1 MMVGK
6 WSFTMK
12 RIISFALSLL
22 LAASLLA
29 VPALAEGEG
38 DITTTTTGSDQEPTQ
53 PVSGIPSDF
62 DLKFEKFE
70 VKGDTLTIMWNRK
83 ESGNATVT
91 KIRVENRPFDV
102 VNGDTD
108 TFTVDL
114 SNLNPGV
121 YKGIEVSLRDG
132 DDSTGRNVTFDR
144 KDQLLAKGGDIDI
157 TIKPL
162 KLNGNGQVVATLID
176 QYNRP
181 INGKYFQYTVTME
194 IGSNTETLSPD
205 ENGQVISRT
214 PIIDNTDAG
223 KATVLV
229 IAENNPRVTV
239 NGIDGVTFNFVGAN
253 KGFFEGTITT
263 TPPTDKPT
271 TPSTSAPST
280 QPPATTTTKE
290 PEITTGTA
298 GTNQTTAGSQETLP
312 TYELVTGAGTT
323 SMVDGKVAVNMNVD
337 TNILSLFGL
346 KKQDFDGQGRLLLSP
361 ETYQTL
367 VGTSSGSVMLNLL
380 SPRATISDGLIQ
392 GAINGVSDFSAYS
405 VSQRKSVVFDLSLVM
420 TVNGVDTEIAP
431 VGGEYMIQIPVPA
444 SMKNAEKLAVTIYN
458 GSTLET
464 PVPVSIKDGAIHFK
478 ASPKGTYV
486 LMGFM
491 AEEDG
496 KAGGV
501 PTLVIVL
508 LIVGVLLLAGAG
520 VLLYFFVIRKPK
532 DGDEEDDEEME
543 YIEYDELGNP
553 ILTGGAGS
561 GDEEADNITED
572 FDEHP
577 DQYVRLDDVLDD
589 EWTRKPENNQPPKP
603 PQKKNPNDY
612 DIDL

>member
-1 MMVGK
+1 
-6 WSFTMK
+6 
-12 RIISFALSLL
+12 
-22 LAASLLA
+22 
-29 VPALAEGEG
+29 
-38 DITTTTTGSDQEPTQ
+38 
-53 PVSGIPSDF
+53 
-62 DLKFEKFE
+62 
-70 VKGDTLTIMWNRK
+70 
-83 ESGNATVT
+83 
-91 KIRVENRPFDV
+91 
-102 VNGDTD
+102 
-108 TFTVDL
+108 
-114 SNLNPGV
+114 
-121 YKGIEVSLRDG
+121 
-132 DDSTGRNVTFDR
+132 
-144 KDQLLAKGGDIDI
+144 
-157 TIKPL
+157 
-162 KLNGNGQVVATLID
+162 
-176 QYNRP
+176 
-181 INGKYFQYTVTME
+181 
-194 IGSNTETLSPD
+194 
-205 ENGQVISRT
+205 
-214 PIIDNTDAG
+214 
-223 KATVLV
+223 
-229 IAENNPRVTV
+229 
-239 NGIDGVTFNFVGAN
+239 
-253 KGFFEGTITT
+253 
-263 TPPTDKPT
+263 
-271 TPSTSAPST
+271 
-280 QPPATTTTKE
+280 
-290 PEITTGTA
+290 
-298 GTNQTTAGSQETLP
+298 
-312 TYELVTGAGTT
+312 
-323 SMVDGKVAVNMNVD
+323 
-337 TNILSLFGL
+337 
-346 KKQDFDGQGRLLLSP
+346 
-361 ETYQTL
+361 
-367 VGTSSGSVMLNLL
+367 
-380 SPRATISDGLIQ
+380 
-392 GAINGVSDFSAYS
+392 
-405 VSQRKSVVFDLSLVM
+405 
-420 TVNGVDTEIAP
+420 
-431 VGGEYMIQIPVPA
+431 VPA